1 MRNGRPC
8 VCYFVPPHILRNIA
22 DKGDAAQRDLAHAAL
37 EIADGVRAER
47 RLVAN
52 FVSALS
58 LSSSGKRRTVY
69 DALHSKTLPG
79 KLIRGESDKPT
90 RDVAANEAFDGAG
103 VTYDFYRN
111 VLGRDSI
118 DGRGMRLDSSVHF
131 GQDYNNAQWNGRQMI
146 YGDGD
151 GKIFGRFTQAIDVI
165 GHELTHGVTQHTAGL
180 DYHDQSG
187 ALNEHFS
194 DVVGSLVKQ
203 YSLKQTADKAD
214 WLLAAGLFTKAI
226 NGKAIRSLKAP
237 GTAYDDKLLGKD
249 PQPAHMK
256 DFKKQTADAGGVHV
270 NSGIPNHA
278 FYLVAVALGGNSWD
292 VAGKIWYETLTK
304 RLTHDAQFQHCAD
317 ATYAV
322 AVDRYGATSNAARA
336 VADGWAQV
344 GLPIAA
350 AASKLPI
357 RRRAAG
363 VIAED
368 VVVPAE
374 RAVNRAVKAIDKK
387 IDVVRAD
394 AKKATAPKTPLQQI
408 DVPDAGAELPAA
420 DMRTK
425 TKRT

>member
-8 VCYFVPPHILRNIA
+8 VCSFVPPHILRNIA
-22 DKGDAAQRDLAHAAL
+22 EKGDPVQRDLAHAAL
-37 EIADGVRAER
+37 EIADHVRAER

-58 LSSSGKRRTVY
+58 LSASGKLRTVY
-69 DALHSKTLPG
+69 DALHAKTLPG
-79 KLIRGESDKPT
+79 KLVRGENDRPT
-90 RDVAANEAFDGAG
+90 RDIAVNEAFDGAG
-103 VTYDFYRN
+103 VTYDFYRK
-111 VLGRDSI
+111 VLDRDSI

-151 GKIFGRFTQAIDVI
+151 GKIFNRFTQAIDVI

-194 DVVGSLVKQ
+194 DVFGSLVKQ

-226 NGKAIRSLKAP
+226 NGKAIRSMKDP

-256 DFKKQTADAGGVHV
+256 DYKKQTADAGGVHV
-270 NSGIPNHA
+270 NSGIPNRA
-278 FYLVAVALGGNSWD
+278 FYLVAAAIGGNAWEI
-292 VAGKIWYETLTK
+292 AGKIWYETLTK
-304 RLTHDAQFQHCAD
+304 RLKHDSQFQQCAE
-317 ATYAV
+317 ATHAV
-322 AVDRYGATSNAARA
+322 AADRYGATSIAAKA
-336 VADGWAQV
+336 VADAWAQV

-350 AASKLPI
+350 ATPRLAI
-357 RRRAAG
+357 RRRAAA
-363 VIAED
+363 VVTED
-368 VVVPAE
+368 VAVPAA
-374 RAVNRAVKAIDKK
+374 RVVNRGVKAVEKK
-387 IDVVRAD
+387 IDIVRAS
-394 AKKATAPKTPLQQI
+394 AKKPAAPKPPVQHI

-420 DMRTK
+420 DTRSK
-425 TKRT
+425 TKRA